1 MYNFLVAKI
10 SKSVF
15 DIEPW
20 DLSDKS
26 EWTRYYIE
34 VILVNLLKGL
44 LILSCSLILGVFP
57 ITVVSLIIFRQL
69 RKYCQGWHAKI
80 SFYCSF
86 QCVLLFAIL
95 PKLVQCLDIKMGLLS
110 ITLFFTCEIFLYG
123 ISVKINGQITSQA
136 IQKSLILLIIMWVFS
151 LLLYNHNI
159 LIQGILIGVFV
170 ESLLILPFT
179 KKIIEGGFKVCK

>member
-1 MYNFLVAKI
+1 
-10 SKSVF
+10 
-15 DIEPW
+15 
-20 DLSDKS
+20 
-26 EWTRYYIE
+26 
-34 VILVNLLKGL
+34 
-44 LILSCSLILGVFP
+44 
-57 ITVVSLIIFRQL
+57 
-69 RKYCQGWHAKI
+69 
-80 SFYCSF
+80 
-86 QCVLLFAIL
+86 
-95 PKLVQCLDIKMGLLS
+95 MGLLS

-123 ISVKINGQITSQA
+123 IRVKINGQITSQA